1 MNKLKKVI
9 YTCIVGGYD
18 ELRQPEA
25 VDVNYDFIC
34 FTNDFREPRIGVWQI
49 RPIPFSC
56 KDVTRLS
63 RYVKILPHRV
73 LEEYDV
79 SVWMDAGIQ
88 ITGDEFYRFLED
100 AVASRSLIAQVPHR
114 HWDCVYEDMKA
125 VLDQDRVGFW
135 PTYRQYRHLRR
146 EGHPV
151 HYGLYENNLILR
163 FHKDPMVEAI
173 SEEWWREY
181 MKYSKRDQFSLVNI
195 YRKRGFTPALL
206 FGDSR
211 GAADVPFLWWH
222 NHAGK
227 QDFSSVKGVRRALFK
242 VRWTL
247 KRLLTRLLI
256 K

>member
-1 MNKLKKVI
+1 MNTLKKVI

-18 ELRQPEA
+18 ELWQPEA
-25 VDVNYDFIC
+25 VDGSYDYIC
-34 FTNDFREPRIGVWQI
+34 FSNDFRESRIGVWEI
-49 RPIPFSC
+49 RPIPFSS
-56 KDVTRLS
+56 KDSTRLS

-88 ITGDEFYRFLED
+88 VITGEFYRYLED

-125 VLDQDRVGFW
+125 VLEQDRVSFW

-146 EGHPV
+146 DGHPA
-151 HYGLYENNLILR
+151 HYGMYENNLIFR
-163 FHKDPMVEAI
+163 FHNDPLVTVI

-181 MKYSKRDQFSLVNI
+181 MAYSKRDQFSLVNI
-195 YRKRGFTPALL
+195 YRKRGFAPALL

-211 GAADVPFLWWH
+211 GAADVTFLWWH
-222 NHAGK
+222 NHVRK
-227 QDFSSVKGVRRALFK
+227 QDFSSVKGGKRALFK

-247 KRLLTRLLI
+247 KHILTKLLI